1 MSSPMDFG
9 FFFCI
14 IIAMNRAWSHVRCR
28 VSGMSIMQSCVP
40 KRSRILKG
48 FGKEQDL
55 CPKTCSCIGVEFRKR
70 KYMFIEYNISGDIN
84 ASF

>member
-1 MSSPMDFG
+1 
-9 FFFCI
+9 
-14 IIAMNRAWSHVRCR
+14 
-28 VSGMSIMQSCVP
+28 MQSCVP

-48 FGKEQDL
+48 FRKEQDL
-55 CPKTCSCIGVEFRKR
+55 CLKTCSCIGVEFRKR